1 MKISLAPQQYFDLE
15 GNPLVSGRLKIYLH
29 GSDTLA
35 NTYILTGNDFVE
47 GPNPVILDDAGEQQ
61 NTIFMEAAIYDISVE
76 KLVDGQYA
84 KISDFQFGFV
94 MPTAKNDTIVNGIDA
109 LGEADTDLGF
119 VTVVGYDNITYA
131 GPRTYMWDS
140 MCTEDAD
147 GGCII
152 ESQVNPNGR
161 WLLLSD
167 LREMPCTYYGIE
179 AGREN
184 NMAAFLTYL
193 PVVGTFGIF
202 MPPVPRFLKGDY
214 LTEGTIG
221 STKVLS
227 FDQGARFKKAY
238 IQCVG
243 AEVTPSPNYVADF
256 FFTGQQLA
264 ESSWFRSVSRFW
276 KCGAR
281 ELHQSRYNYFE
292 DTDVG
297 NYGSVCAILM
307 NQTVSGTPLTF
318 TGAANLEFNHCNIAN
333 YSLSTNWYTVFKNC
347 DFSDKWFNDAN
358 WNIGTSITF
367 RQVVRQTENRII
379 LDNFADANVYVLAM
393 AANGATSIDLQNRPV
408 STITTDMPFRN
419 ISNGNI
425 NEAHFNA
432 GPIYLNKVSFNS
444 LNFENN
450 NITVN
455 TNKCSAVVYTASCA
469 TWNDDGSTFV
479 LGCDVNTYYTTINW
493 TNTGCDMNSH
503 RMGRL
508 EDDLYTQKQPV
519 FWRCAISNGVIASS
533 SPIFLECNIANTP
546 IYVYP
551 CSIIEDLQQ
560 SWTMTMEFRKN
571 RFNGSSTIAIGA
583 NNGYSDHLAEVY
595 ECAMTGLAITDNVF
609 NTTVAG
615 ITCPFWSGTGLA
627 YRFIRGL
634 TTFDNGDVTT
644 YGNDWFPIRY
654 EYRDNDGNCPR
665 AYGLPTG
672 GDLPGARAIAANWG
686 GTGAQ
691 VGTGM
696 YFENGVT
703 ANSVFV
709 LPALLNP
716 SKEPIPDP
724 TYSGSVYSVDRRC
737 VCTPYRAKA
746 LFTTNQQAGL
756 CADYPLT
763 SYLPLCA
770 CDKSLP
776 NDMFNCLVGAWGESA
791 QFFGVNPIGS
801 GQ

>member
-84 KISDFQFGFV
+84 KISDFQFGFI

-109 LGEADTDLGF
+109 LGEVDTDLGF

-152 ESQVNPNGR
+152 ESQVNPTGR

-214 LTEGTIG
+214 QTEGTIG

-256 FFTGQQLA
+256 YFTRQQLA

-297 NYGSVCAILM
+297 NYGTICSILM

-318 TGAANLEFNHCNIAN
+318 TGAASIEFNHCNIAN
-333 YSLSTNWYTVFKNC
+333 YSLSTNWYTVFRNS

-358 WNIGTSITF
+358 WNIGTSIAF
-367 RQVVRQTENRII
+367 RQVVRLTENRII
-379 LDNFADANVYVLAM
+379 LDNFAEANVYVLAM
-393 AANGATSIDLQNRPV
+393 AANGATSIDLQHRPV
-408 STITTDMPFRN
+408 STITTDMPFQN

-425 NEAHFNA
+425 SEAHFDNN
-432 GPIYLNKVSFNS
+432 ITLSNVICLN
-444 LNFENN
+444 LNFENS
-450 NITVN
+450 NIAVITKDCIATV
-455 TNKCSAVVYTASCA
+455 TTASCK
-469 TWNDDGSTFV
+469 TWQDRDSSFAF
-479 LGCDVNTYYTTINW
+479 GCDVDVYYTELSWNGTDANL
-493 TNTGCDMNSH
+493 NSH
-503 RMGRL
+503 RIGRAS
-508 EDDLYTQKQPV
+508 DDLYAQKTLTL
-519 FWRCAISNGVIASS
+519 WGCTINNGVIAHSE
-533 SPIFLECNIANTP
+533 PVILECNIANTP
-546 IYVYP
+546 VYVYP
-551 CSIIEDLQQ
+551 YSYFDG
-560 SWTMTMEFRKN
+560 SNMTWRLGCEFRKN

-583 NNGYSDHLAEVY
+583 NNGYSDHLTEVY
-595 ECAMTGLAITDNVF
+595 ECAVGSIAITDNVF

-615 ITCPFWSGTGLA
+615 ITCPFWSGPALA
-627 YRFIRGL
+627 YRFIRGM
-634 TTFDNGDVTT
+634 TTFDNGDVTAR
-644 YGNDWFPIRY
+644 GNDLFPIRY
-654 EYRDNDGNCPR
+654 EYRNNDGNCPR
-665 AYGLPTG
+665 AYGMPTN
-672 GDLPGARAIAANWG
+672 GDLPGALAIATNWG

-703 ANSVFV
+703 AYSVFV

-716 SKEPIPDP
+716 SLDPIPDP

-746 LFTTNQQAGL
+746 LFTTNQQAGA

-763 SYLPLCA
+763 AYLPLCA
-770 CDKSLP
+770 YDKSLP

-791 QFFGVNPIGS
+791 QFFGVNPIGAA
-801 GQ
+801 Q